1 MSAIHHVNR
10 MHTFRFPKLIMKQI
24 SIFQETVEQLRSKHI
39 TTFLT
44 DDDSNDEIYW
54 PDSVAQ

>member
-1 MSAIHHVNR
+1 
-10 MHTFRFPKLIMKQI
+10 MKQI

-39 TTFLT
+39 TIFLT
-44 DDDSNDEIYW
+44 DDDGNNEIYW